1 MSKTRYKKETKRR
14 SLFDSLRAI
23 TPDKL
28 QYWPPKL
35 AQAFLATSKTPIPIF
50 SFNGSL
56 QKKILAIKSKSAVRA
71 RVGTVVLQTRER
83 VNENSRSF
91 QHYFNIP
98 TEVL

>member
-1 MSKTRYKKETKRR
+1 MAKTLYKKETKRR

-35 AQAFLATSKTPIPIF
+35 VQAFLATSKTPIPIF

-56 QKKILAIKSKSAVRA
+56 QKKLLAVKSKSTVANCTAHCHQAKCSSRA
-71 RVGTVVLQTRER
+71 GFFFFFFYRVI
-83 VNENSRSF
+83 
-91 QHYFNIP
+91 YP
-98 TEVL
+98 